1 MPKDEMTWDL
11 SHVVES
17 TSLALI
23 QKKLKSMVVEA
34 KKYEIRIMARLG
46 DWMRKVSLNFWK

>member
-11 SHVVES
+11 SHLIES

-46 DWMRKVSLNFWK
+46 DWMRRVSLNFWK

>member
-11 SHVVES
+11 SHLVES

-46 DWMRKVSLNFWK
+46 DWMRRVSLNFWK

>member
-1 MPKDEMTWDL
+1 MPKDEMIWDL
-11 SHVVES
+11 SHLVES

-46 DWMRKVSLNFWK
+46 DWMRRVSLNFWK